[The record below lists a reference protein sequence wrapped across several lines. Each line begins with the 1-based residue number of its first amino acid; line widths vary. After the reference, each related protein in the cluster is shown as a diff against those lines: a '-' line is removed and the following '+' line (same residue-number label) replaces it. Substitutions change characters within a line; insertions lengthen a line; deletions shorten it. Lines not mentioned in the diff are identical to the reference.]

1 MQGHSRLQERQEA
14 VQVDNLRSEVHQAF
28 DEVTYPTTV
37 ADMLAEPYRGNDD
50 AHEMAVAFLGKPW
63 ATIATQELFRHREM
77 LFTLTPAA
85 YVAYLP
91 AYLIACLATE
101 DPLDTYGADLREY
114 LLDTLVI
121 AENASQERSATTKA
135 RLAALT
141 TAQRTVVADVVR
153 HLVSRWN
160 MPRAN
165 EVLEALD
172 HEG

>member
-1 MQGHSRLQERQEA
+1 
-14 VQVDNLRSEVHQAF
+14 
-28 DEVTYPTTV
+28 
-37 ADMLAEPYRGNDD
+37 
-50 AHEMAVAFLGKPW
+50 MAIAFLGKSW
-63 ATIATQELFRHREM
+63 TTIAIQELFRHREM

-91 AYLIACLATE
+91 AYLIACLSTE

-121 AENASQERSATTKA
+121 AEGASQERSTTTKA

-141 TAQRTVVADVVR
+141 AAQRTAVTEVVK
-153 HLVSRWN
+153 HLVLRWN
-160 MPRAN
+160 MPRAK
-165 EVLEALD
+165 EILDALD